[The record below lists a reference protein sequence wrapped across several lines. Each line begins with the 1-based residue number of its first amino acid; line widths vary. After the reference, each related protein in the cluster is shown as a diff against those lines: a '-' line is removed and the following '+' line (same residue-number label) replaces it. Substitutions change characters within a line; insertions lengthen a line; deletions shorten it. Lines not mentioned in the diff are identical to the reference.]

1 MSKTAFLGIFA
12 YVLCLPFPPAGGEET
27 LAERS
32 LSCASAAQQLKVFY
46 GPDMYYSA
54 GRAKIVRFDKE

>member
-46 GPDMYYSA
+46 EGVKCIFAWMDHS
-54 GRAKIVRFDKE
+54 IS